1 MKIHKFINI
10 TICTFFLLDII
21 NGAVL
26 LEYSIGRPIPIK
38 DEQNK
43 CFFTFSV
50 LVSHPEPLGA
60 TDFTIN
66 LPSYSQLFS
75 TLVSWGINSTIQLF
89 NFHTFQDYVATV
101 DLGLIINTSS
111 GPVPITVPGFKCL
124 ENTLLDFDIN
134 SFTLKKIGSPQMHS
148 TKNIFVFLEYDFS
161 QASLLINSYIE
172 ISCTTITPFVC
183 YLAPVNQYPN
193 VQILYISINKDFLT
207 LPEEIPITLTLRG
220 QDLKFNVSNIFP
232 YNVTR
237 TSVVIK
243 EIEYPPSGANL
254 TQDFQLLYYDL
265 VSYLFIE
272 NSNSFFYI
280 MNFGYGQPVFQPYI
294 LLQQNQTHSTYFQK
308 MSFQTIATGTLIP
321 VMLDNRIT
329 NISSDYNSTNQ
340 NTYINLPL
348 NSSIGYVPNLD
359 CYLGYSSFEMPMI
372 SKPVIST
379 PYSFNTYLYFQNP
392 YPYAYSNGSFTYS
405 GVFPLSME
413 FQTDSVF
420 ITYTPGGISTI
431 NISKIR
437 KTSNIVLYDV
447 TYGKAQ
453 WYSFMARLNIS
464 SVCQVTAIQIGGSS
478 FMLTPLIY
486 GDYYNGIYEFEV
498 APSTTLNE
506 YKITINDACSRQS
519 IFTSSLLYVPVQG
532 QSSLLYFPENVEFHI
547 DIRNITYF
555 KLSRNVF
562 DLSNGDVN
570 GTLYFNLSHP
580 VKEMEP
586 MFVISYLSS
595 TFYGKYDSNLNLYII
610 DFTIPKGMMPGK
622 MYYGIDVLVTVI
634 ESTML
639 ESYFNDSVAITV
651 TNSAGDFMDPILE
664 EIHAFPN
671 NNYSIGESVVED
683 IGWNLRITDFPNGF
697 SFGTLDIIS
706 DHDLLP
712 IKVNFSGQSSRISG
726 NEFDG
731 VYAIRFSVNGT
742 CRTQTYTIA
751 NVLLYDNFAYKS
763 EYLSNMNPL
772 TSIFGSQYADQ
783 LKLQLNCLT
792 SMIDN
797 DAPIMTTFDF
807 SPISVDVGSLNR
819 NIKFSMKIK
828 DVGPSGLSL
837 RHSPIIQLASDNADL
852 VQVTMNYISS
862 INGEYV
868 FESQYQLPYGF
879 GMNVITVSIFG
890 LVDNFKNY
898 RGYNTFDLMNSTSL
912 WPYSI
917 QRTMTLTNPILE
929 RALKLTNKGGVL
941 YVYGRN
947 FGLDSSGFSTTI
959 NFQDGKGFL
968 NVEFDSFFATMLK
981 FNNIPPISSNNISMI
996 VTKNGIS
1003 SNELI
1008 IPIENANPNPSNT
1021 PTPTATPSTTPQPQ
1035 KCPGTPE
1042 CNNNGQC
1049 INSICKCYDS
1059 WYGPSCSSIPIPP
1072 AYPEPIT
1079 GINITESGSLI
1090 TTSIEIIGVRE
1101 LDATMNVVQSFNISK
1116 WNFTDLSTTS
1126 SNPKYF
1132 YSTQLNQ
1139 RSTLLNV
1146 SIEYFKN
1153 SGNITFAGEQLFI
1166 PASTI
1171 KFSMNMSHYDF
1182 KDQTNLIQILMKSS
1196 IQTDNSDACS
1206 SAGVGIVDKNVQWIK
1221 LNVDESSLYGRF
1233 LSKGVI
1239 DNRVS
1244 TIQNVIIEDEDE
1256 DQTKQMRSVIVGIIC
1271 SSFEDSINLDPD
1283 FSNLIDVG
1291 SSDTSDFIC
1300 SSSNKLSNGAIAG
1313 IVVGVIVLISIVVG
1327 SVLYIRKRKKF
1338 KEQELRMKQR
1348 LSNLNKDL

>member
-1 MKIHKFINI
+1 MIISKFINI
-10 TICTFFLLDII
+10 IICAFLFFGYIK
-21 NGAVL
+21 GAVL

-43 CFFTFSV
+43 CLYSFSL
-50 LVSHPEPLGA
+50 LVSHPEPLDP

-66 LPSYSQLFS
+66 LPSSSILVA
-75 TLVSWGINSTIQLF
+75 TLVTRGANSTIQLF
-89 NFHTFQDYVATV
+89 NFQTSRDYDIAGTI
-101 DLGLIINTSS
+101 DLGFIINTSS
-111 GPVPITVPGFKCL
+111 GQVTTTVPGFKCL
-124 ENTLLDFDIN
+124 E
-134 SFTLKKIGSPQMHS
+134 
-148 TKNIFVFLEYDFS
+148 
-161 QASLLINSYIE
+161 LINSYVSIT
-172 ISCTTITPFVC
+172 CTSITPFVC
-183 YLAPVNQYPN
+183 SLGPVSRSPN
-193 VQILYISINKDFLT
+193 VQMLFVGINKDFLT
-207 LPEEIPITLTLRG
+207 LPSEIPITLTLRG
-220 QDLKFNVSNIFP
+220 HEIKFNVSNIFP

-237 TSVVIK
+237 TSVVLK

-254 TQDFQLLYYDL
+254 TQDYQGLFYDL
-265 VSYLFIE
+265 VSILMVE
-272 NSNSFFYI
+272 NSNSLFYI
-280 MNFGYGQPVFQPYI
+280 NNMGSGSAAFQPYI

-308 MSFQTIATGTLIP
+308 MSLQTITSGTFLP
-321 VMLDNRIT
+321 VMIDNRIT
-329 NISSDYNSTNQ
+329 NISSNYNSTNQ
-340 NTYINLPL
+340 ITYINLPL
-348 NSSIGYVPNLD
+348 NTSIGYDPILD
-359 CYLGYSSFEMPMI
+359 CYLGFSTFDMPMI
-372 SKPVIST
+372 AKPIIST
-379 PYSFNTYLYFQNP
+379 VYSFYTYLYFQNP
-392 YPYAYSNGSFTYS
+392 YPYASPNAGSFTYS
-405 GVFPLSME
+405 GVFPLSKE
-413 FQTDSVF
+413 FQSDSMF
-420 ITYTPGGISTI
+420 IMYTPGGSSSISFT
-431 NISKIR
+431 KTP
-437 KTSNIVLYDV
+437 KTSNIVLNDV
-447 TYGKAQ
+447 TYSKVQ
-453 WYSFMARLNIS
+453 YFSVMARMNIS
-464 SVCQVTAIQIGGSS
+464 SSCQVASVYVGDSGTAITA
-478 FMLTPLIY
+478 LVY
-486 GDYYNGIYEFEV
+486 GDNYNGIYEFEL
-498 APSTTLNE
+498 APMTTLNE
-506 YKITINDACSRQS
+506 YTITINDACYKQA
-519 IFTSSLLYVPVQG
+519 IFTSSLLYVAKQG
-532 QSSLLYFPENVEFHI
+532 QSALSHFPANVELYI

-570 GTLYFNLSHP
+570 GTLYFNLTNP
-580 VKEMEP
+580 LKELEP
-586 MFVISYLSS
+586 MFVIPYLSS
-595 TFYGKYDSNLNLYII
+595 QNIGKYDSNLNLYVI
-610 DFTIPKGMMPGK
+610 DFTIPKGMLPGK
-622 MYYGIDVLVTVI
+622 ILYSINVLVAQI

-763 EYLSNMNPL
+763 QSLTNMNPL

-797 DAPIMTTFDF
+797 DSPIMTTFDF

-837 RHSPIIQLASDNADL
+837 RHSPIIQLASDNANL

-862 INGEYV
+862 INGEYL

-917 QRTMTLTNPILE
+917 QRTMTLTEPILE
-929 RALKLTNKGGVL
+929 SAKKLTNKGGVL

-947 FGLDSSGFSTTI
+947 FGLDSTGFSTTI
-959 NFQDGKGFL
+959 NFQDGKGFV

-981 FNNIPPISSNNISMI
+981 FNNIPPISSTNISMI

-1008 IPIENANPNPSNT
+1008 IPIENANPNPTN
-1021 PTPTATPSTTPQPQ
+1021 TPTATPSTTPQPQ

-1300 SSSNKLSNGAIAG
+1300 SSSKKLSNGAIAG
-1313 IVVGVIVLISIVVG
+1313 IVVGVVVLISIVIG